1 MGEFLQNQSH
11 KRPMSLWK
19 RIIRENA
26 RFRILRKASTR
37 KAERE
42 GNSKAKGI
50 KNCAAKSDQLD
61 PQNFGKHGYL
71 KSGTQE
77 NINPPQKM
85 VTVKDI
91 RNDES
96 ANSDKACRKT
106 VHISTQSPES
116 SRRNAIC
123 EVIEKQCIDHAC
135 NQQVNLSQKR
145 DCLRVEYVLREVC
158 LL

>member
-1 MGEFLQNQSH
+1 MGEVLQNQSD

-42 GNSKAKGI
+42 GNSKGI
-50 KNCAAKSDQLD
+50 KNCAAKSDQLH
-61 PQNFGKHGYL
+61 PQNFGKHGCL

-91 RNDES
+91 RSDES

-106 VHISTQSPES
+106 VHISTPQSPES

-123 EVIEKQCIDHAC
+123 EVIEKQYIDHAC